1 MPKEITHD
9 ELREL
14 QLKIL
19 DYVATF
25 CEEHAIRYSLSSGTL
40 LGAVRHGGYI
50 PWDDDIDIMMVRED
64 YEKFLKLYAQ
74 HNTSE
79 IYQLVNYDTSDKK
92 FLMTFSK
99 IHDIRTL
106 VKEDWQYADLGVN
119 IDIFPIDRIPDSSV
133 VAKLQYCI
141 IWLIVLA
148 LHFSQSEKK
157 RRALWK
163 KLFVFL
169 LSSIPT
175 SVVYSSLE
183 SMFRRNSK
191 KAKYHAAACLWFW
204 KFKQKRVPYSSFT
217 DIVPIKFEDRNYKAI
232 RDYDTYLSSLYGDY
246 MTPPTEDQK
255 KRWIHS
261 IQPEWK

>member
-19 DYVATF
+19 DYIDAF
-25 CEEHAIRYSLSSGTL
+25 CKEHDIRYSLSSGTL

-79 IYQLVNYDTSDKK
+79 IYQLVNYDTSNKK

-119 IDIFPIDRIPDSSV
+119 IDILPIDKIPDTRI
-133 VAKLQYCI
+133 VAKVQFWV
-141 IWLIVLA
+141 IWLCVWATNCKKIK
-148 LHFSQSEKK
+148 KK
-157 RRALWK
+157 RVLWK
-163 KLFVFL
+163 QIIMRL
-169 LSSIPT
+169 LASIPT
-175 SVVYSSLE
+175 GVEYNTLE
-183 SMFRRNSK
+183 AMFRRNSK

-255 KRWIHS
+255 KRWIHL
-261 IQPEWK
+261 IHPEWK

>member
-19 DYVATF
+19 DYIDAF
-25 CEEHAIRYSLSSGTL
+25 CKEHDIRYSLSSGTL

-79 IYQLVNYDTSDKK
+79 IYQLVNYDTSNKK

-106 VKEDWQYADLGVN
+106 VKEDWQYAD
-119 IDIFPIDRIPDSSV
+119 
-133 VAKLQYCI
+133 
-141 IWLIVLA
+141 
-148 LHFSQSEKK
+148 
-157 RRALWK
+157 
-163 KLFVFL
+163 
-169 LSSIPT
+169 
-175 SVVYSSLE
+175 
-183 SMFRRNSK
+183 
-191 KAKYHAAACLWFW
+191 
-204 KFKQKRVPYSSFT
+204 
-217 DIVPIKFEDRNYKAI
+217 
-232 RDYDTYLSSLYGDY
+232 
-246 MTPPTEDQK
+246 
-255 KRWIHS
+255 
-261 IQPEWK
+261 